1 MYALL
6 WRPDHICVYVGASSD
21 QDDDEKYD
29 FDDQGDHGC
38 DDHHDKVL
46 LDTDKILIGL
56 IGY

>member
-1 MYALL
+1 MWGQYY
-6 WRPDHICVYVGASSD
+6 WERTTEGKISD

-29 FDDQGDHGC
+29 FDDQGDDDC